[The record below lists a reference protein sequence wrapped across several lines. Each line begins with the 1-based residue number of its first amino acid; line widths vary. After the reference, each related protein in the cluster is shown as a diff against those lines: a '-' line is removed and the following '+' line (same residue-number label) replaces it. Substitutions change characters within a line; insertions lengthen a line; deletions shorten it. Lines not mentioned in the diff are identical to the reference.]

1 MCALISVH
9 NFVSNTTS
17 PDFWLTMTM
26 LSLSVVCSRRI
37 GAISCF
43 IIQSK
48 LSLLSHLKFISYG
61 AWDESGRYHTNW
73 RAPNSIFDAN
83 VSEWW
88 TDCCCCYSCIVHET
102 HSLMVEWTLEAVF
115 VCADNEWWNEYCKTD
130 RKRFSFTIR
139 IFLKSIFLDL
149 IFFCQSMHLNLLSGW
164 KCTFRKSRKSN
175 KLLN

>member
-1 MCALISVH
+1 MH

-17 PDFWLTMTM
+17 SDFWLTTM
-26 LSLSVVCSRRI
+26 LSLSVVYFRRI
-37 GAISCF
+37 GTISCF

-48 LSLLSHLKFISYG
+48 LSPRSHLKFISYMT
-61 AWDESGRYHTNW
+61 SGRYHTNW

-88 TDCCCCYSCIVHET
+88 TDCCCCYNCIVHET

-130 RKRFSFTIR
+130 RKRFSIR
-139 IFLKSIFLDL
+139 IFPFSWNRYFL
-149 IFFCQSMHLNLLSGW
+149 I
-164 KCTFRKSRKSN
+164 
-175 KLLN
+175 